1 MFKKILLIFFG
12 LIISLAVFELFL
24 QSVSVFVKYYK
35 NYSINRKLSE
45 KDSITILCLGEST
58 TDGQWPK
65 FLKKALSKHNITK
78 KVTVID
84 KGVRATNTACIINNI
99 ELEIKEIKPDIIVA
113 MMGINDGNSDV
124 IGLKKRYFKLQKLFF
139 LIKQH
144 LNNRK
149 SINDKNNDGFQTD
162 FNFANKLFDIQQY
175 DESINIFESLLNKN
189 NGNNIKITK
198 ILTRAYV
205 IKAKKAGF
213 ETEEAKKYLKRAEQ
227 LVLEAIKKDPYYDIN
242 AILFILAQN
251 KNRLMIE
258 KLFPV
263 TDKTFFKQI
272 YEQDPWAFIS
282 HTHLFVEL
290 EMNDF
295 VKSIAEQLYSAEI
308 TEKTP
313 YADRI
318 LGSNATLLIESKN
331 YKTAD
336 KYLNM
341 SKNYLMKN
349 IPEMTA
355 ENYCRLAEICREKKI
370 KLVAMQ
376 YPVRPVEQLQIVLE
390 NYSEVYFVN
399 NEKIFKEAF
408 KTQKIS
414 DIFKDLFA
422 GDFGH
427 CTDLGNKMIA
437 NNLAETIKKL
447 IN

>member
-1 MFKKILLIFFG
+1 MLKKILLVFLG
-12 LIISLAVFELFL
+12 LIVSLAVFELFL
-24 QSVSVFVKYYK
+24 QSVSIGIKYYK
-35 NYSINRKLSE
+35 NYSISRKLSE

-65 FLKKALSKHNITK
+65 FLKKSLDKHNITK
-78 KVTVID
+78 KVAIID
-84 KGVRATNTACIINNI
+84 KGLRATNTACIVNNI
-99 ELEIKEIKPDIIVA
+99 ELDIKEIKPDIIVA

-124 IGLKKRYFKLQKLFF
+124 IVLKKRYFKLQKLFF

-144 LNNRK
+144 LNHRK
-149 SINDKNNDGFQTD
+149 SIADKNNDGFQTD
-162 FNFANKLFDIQQY
+162 FNFANKLFDIQRY
-175 DESINIFESLLNKN
+175 DESINIFEALLNQN
-189 NGNNIKITK
+189 NDNNIKITK
-198 ILTRAYV
+198 LLTRAYV
-205 IKAKKAGF
+205 IKAKKSGF

-263 TDKTFFKQI
+263 TDKPFFKKI

-355 ENYCRLAEICREKKI
+355 ENYCKLAEICREKKI

-376 YPVRPVEQLQIVLE
+376 YPMRPVEQLQIVLE
-390 NYSEVYFVN
+390 DYSEVYFVN
-399 NEKIFKEAF
+399 NEKIFKEAL

-427 CTDLGNKMIA
+427 CTDLGNQMIA
-437 NNLAETIKKL
+437 DNLAETVKK
-447 IN
+447 II

>member
-1 MFKKILLIFFG
+1 MLKKILLVFFG
-12 LIISLAVFELFL
+12 LIISLAALELFL
-24 QSVSVFVKYYK
+24 QSVSIGVKYYK
-35 NYSINRKLSE
+35 NYTINRKLNE

-65 FLKKALSKHNITK
+65 FLKKSLAEHNITK
-78 KVTVID
+78 EVTVID
-84 KGVRATNTACIINNI
+84 KGVRATNTACIVNNI

-124 IGLKKRYFKLQKLFF
+124 ISLKKRQFKLQKLFF

-144 LNNRK
+144 LKNRK
-149 SINDKNNDGFQTD
+149 GIINKNNDKGLAD
-162 FNFANKLFDIQQY
+162 FDFANRLFDIQQY
-175 DESINIFESLLNKN
+175 DESINVFESLLNQSN
-189 NGNNIKITK
+189 DNNIKIIK
-198 ILTRAYV
+198 LLTRAYV
-205 IKAKKAGF
+205 IKAKNAGF

-227 LVLEAIKKDPYYDIN
+227 LVLEAIKTDRYYDIN

-258 KLFPV
+258 TLFPV
-263 TDKTFFKQI
+263 EDKALFKKI

-290 EMNDF
+290 GMNDF

-308 TEKTP
+308 KENTP

-331 YKTAD
+331 YHTAE

-341 SKNYLMKN
+341 ARNYLIKN
-349 IPEMTA
+349 IPEMTV
-355 ENYCRLAEICREKKI
+355 ENYRTLAKICREKKI
-370 KLVAMQ
+370 KFIAMQ

-390 NYSEVYFVN
+390 DYPEVYFVN
-399 NEKIFKEAF
+399 NEKNFKEVL
-408 KTQKIS
+408 KTRKIS
-414 DIFKDLFA
+414 EIFKDLFA

-427 CTDLGNKMIA
+427 CTDLGNQMIA
-437 NNLAETIKKL
+437 DNLADTVKK
-447 IN
+447 II